1 MIFKIPTVLMAD
13 EIIDKCLRKA
23 SKIEEPYNPIF
34 EEKVRR
40 ENISRVAAIE
50 SAACS
55 HLDRLVK
62 KFPGIERI
70 HPFYED
76 LIDLSYGRDKYKESL
91 SRVMW
96 ASNKIKNLATES
108 IRSIKKKRKAF
119 LIVEERKKFYGRF
132 CSVIEGISDELVLL
146 NSCRDF
152 IRKLPDVDPDEW
164 AFIISGLPNVGKSS
178 LLSALSGTDEKVAPY
193 PFTTQTVKI
202 GHVQIGY
209 SRVQLIDTPGI
220 LDRPMEERNEM
231 ERKAI
236 LCLKDIK
243 GSILFLIDHSGTSG
257 YSMEEQEHLYNEIKS
272 KFMKNV
278 IRIQTKSDI
287 SEKKENIAISSVNY
301 TGIDELLKVM
311 ENEIHGL
318 QVAH

>member
-1 MIFKIPTVLMAD
+1 MTFKIPTVLMAN
-13 EIIDKCLRKA
+13 EIIDKSLRKA

-50 SAACS
+50 GSACS

-76 LIDLSYGRDKYKESL
+76 LIDLSYGKDAYKESL

-119 LIVEERKKFYGRF
+119 QIVDERKKFYGRF
-132 CSVIEGISDELVLL
+132 CSVIEGIDKELIML

-152 IRKLPDVDPDEW
+152 IRKLPEIDPEEW

-193 PFTTQTVKI
+193 PFTTQNVRI
-202 GHVQIGY
+202 GHIQIGY
-209 SRVQLIDTPGI
+209 QKVQLIDTPGI
-220 LDRPMEERNEM
+220 LDRPMAERNEM

-243 GSILFLIDHSGTSG
+243 GSIFFLIDHSGTSG
-257 YSMEEQEHLYNEIKS
+257 YSIDEQENLYSEIKAN
-272 KFMKNV
+272 FMKHI

-287 SEKKENIAISSVNY
+287 SEKKENIAISATNY

-311 ENEIHGL
+311 ENEIHGN
-318 QVAH
+318 QSTY